1 MGLKL
6 NFIPKITG
14 LIVKVIPQVKNAL
27 GPVWIFVVFA
37 VLALGFL
44 TLARF
49 GLSVWQGERVFGSH
63 AWFSIFVG
71 GLRVDIAT
79 LSYII
84 MPVLLLTLLMQSVGW
99 QNKIRSLT
107 WSTKFSHP
115 S

>member
-1 MGLKL
+1 MGIKL
-6 NFIPKITG
+6 TFIPKI
-14 LIVKVIPQVKNAL
+14 QNAL

-37 VLALGFL
+37 VLALSFL

-63 AWFSIFVG
+63 AWLSIFIG

-84 MPVLLLTLLMQSVGW
+84 MPALLLTLLMQSVGW
-99 QNKIRSLT
+99 QNKVRGLIKIYLVTMLSLI
-107 WSTKFSHP
+107 HI
-115 S
+115 

>member
-63 AWFSIFVG
+63 AWLSIFVG

-84 MPVLLLTLLMQSVGW
+84 DRKSVV
-99 QNKIRSLT
+99 
-107 WSTKFSHP
+107 
-115 S
+115 